1 MAKAK
6 AFAKSLNSNVGDDTD
21 HSENNGDDSLSN
33 RGVENVDDSI
43 SLRNLVEVIEGC
55 MNAMLHQSC
64 STCDRDVRIKSN
76 IFDCRTLMNAIRC
89 AASPQYIDNN
99 INENSNAT
107 CGDFGDTSDPLL
119 MNRISNE
126 NRQKKFKGVRE
137 IVCYGIGNF
146 DDSSSSRN
154 NQTSSQSSSR
164 SRTHFYSVPV
174 IQLACVL
181 LLRQEFALDQ
191 AIKPSS
197 LTSPTN
203 DPHYCPEGSTV
214 PSNANVCQ
222 PQSNSSSPIAEKD
235 QYSTRSSPN
244 QSSENEKN
252 ICYGC
257 VTSAITNIVSSS

>member
-1 MAKAK
+1 MADEWTVVNRKKEKSKQQQRNSQRQRQGIGQSKIQNNDLKDNNKGFNEDIHVSSSSKKSIKREQQLAKAK

-126 NRQKKFKGVRE
+126 NRQKNIRE
-137 IVCYGIGNF
+137 Y
-146 DDSSSSRN
+146 
-154 NQTSSQSSSR
+154 
-164 SRTHFYSVPV
+164 
-174 IQLACVL
+174 
-181 LLRQEFALDQ
+181 
-191 AIKPSS
+191 
-197 LTSPTN
+197 
-203 DPHYCPEGSTV
+203 
-214 PSNANVCQ
+214 
-222 PQSNSSSPIAEKD
+222 EKL
-235 QYSTRSSPN
+235 YVM
-244 QSSENEKN
+244 E
-252 ICYGC
+252 
-257 VTSAITNIVSSS
+257 